1 MGSCIA
7 TLKARKTVC
16 DGTVAFYFEK
26 PAGFEFKAG
35 QFANFTLL
43 ESAESDA
50 EGNTRSLSIASA
62 PHEDALMVAM
72 RMRDTAYK
80 RAFNAMSIGA
90 RVLLQGPFG
99 NLTLH
104 GDAARPAVFLAGG
117 IGITPFRS
125 IIWQAAEARRPH
137 EIFLFYSNRRP
148 EEAAFVQE
156 LWEMEFFNP
165 RYRFVP
171 TVTRPDERKN
181 GWHGRTGYISKEM
194 LLESFQ
200 DLQRPI
206 YYIAG
211 PPEMVEAMRRML
223 GNAGVHDDDVRAEE
237 FFGY

>member
-1 MGSCIA
+1 MPPREIA
-7 TLKARKTVC
+7 LKARKTVC

-43 ESAESDA
+43 KPAETDG
-50 EGNTRSLSIASA
+50 EGKTRSLSIASA
-62 PHEDALMVAM
+62 PHEADLMVAM
-72 RMRDTAYK
+72 RMRDTAFK
-80 RAFNAMSIGA
+80 RALSAAPVGA
-90 RVLLQGPFG
+90 RLLLQGPFG

-125 IIWQAAEARRPH
+125 IIWQATEARSPH
-137 EIFLFYSNRRP
+137 EIFLFYSIRRP

-156 LWEMEFFNP
+156 LREMEYFNP
-165 RYRFVP
+165 RYKFFA
-171 TVTRPDERKN
+171 TVTRPDEKKN
-181 GWHGRTGYISKEM
+181 GWRGQTGHISKEM
-194 LLESFQ
+194 LAESFQ

-206 YYIAG
+206 YYVAG
-211 PPEMVEAMRRML
+211 PPAMVDAMRQL
-223 GNAGVHDDDVRAEE
+223 LHGAGINDDDVRAEE